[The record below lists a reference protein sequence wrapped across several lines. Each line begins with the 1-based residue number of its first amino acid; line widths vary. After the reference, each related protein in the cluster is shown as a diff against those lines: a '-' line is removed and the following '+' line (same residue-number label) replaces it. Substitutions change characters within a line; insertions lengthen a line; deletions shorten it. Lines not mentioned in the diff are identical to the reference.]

1 MKQNIKQR
9 LFLCGAAAFA
19 ALFLFSGVM
28 LARQYADQKQSA
40 EAFDQVAALVQE
52 TQPEEDTPATMPTE
66 DEAPEETTVTAYE
79 KYAAVYEQNPDFAG
93 WLTIPG
99 TNIDYPV
106 MQSIENPNFYL
117 KHVFDGS
124 YSDYGVPY
132 AQENCDLELSD
143 NVILYGHHMNDGSM
157 FADLCKYESE
167 DFYRE
172 HSTFTFDTLSGYGNY
187 EIVTVF
193 KTVAYSQDG
202 FKYYHFVNAECE
214 EDFEEYLAQCRA
226 LALYDTGVTA
236 EYGDRLLTL
245 STCEYSRTNGRMV
258 IVAKRIADPPAEVG
272 GDA

>member
-1 MKQNIKQR
+1 MKQNTKQR
-9 LFLCGAAAFA
+9 IFLCGAAAFA

-52 TQPEEDTPATMPTE
+52 TQPEEDTPAMMPTE
-66 DEAPEETTVTAYE
+66 DETPEETTVTAYE
-79 KYAAVYEQNPDFAG
+79 KYVAVYEQNPDFAG

-106 MQSIENPNFYL
+106 MQSIDNPNFYL
-117 KHVFDGS
+117 KHAFDGS

-143 NVILYGHHMNDGSM
+143 NIILYGHHMNDGSM

-187 EIVTVF
+187 KIVTVF

>member
-52 TQPEEDTPATMPTE
+52 TQPEEDTPVTMPTE

-117 KHVFDGS
+117 KHAFDGS

>member
-1 MKQNIKQR
+1 MKQNTKQR
-9 LFLCGAAAFA
+9 IFLCGAAAFA
-19 ALFLFSGVM
+19 ALFLFSGIM
-28 LARQYADQKQSA
+28 LARQYADKKQSA

-52 TQPEEDTPATMPTE
+52 TQPEEDTPATTPTE
-66 DEAPEETTVTAYE
+66 GEVPEETTVTAYE
-79 KYAAVYEQNPDFAG
+79 KYAAVYAQNPDFAG
-93 WLTIPG
+93 WITIPG

-106 MQSIENPNFYL
+106 MQSINNPNFYL
-117 KHVFDGS
+117 KHAFDGS
-124 YSDYGVPY
+124 YSNYGVPY

-202 FKYYHFVNAECE
+202 YKYYHFVNAECA

-245 STCEYSRTNGRMV
+245 STCEYSRNNGRMV
-258 IVAKRIADPPAEVG
+258 IVAKRIADSPAEVG

>member
-9 LFLCGAAAFA
+9 IFLCGATAFA

-40 EAFDQVAALVQE
+40 EAFDQVAALVKE

-117 KHVFDGS
+117 KHAFDGS

-143 NVILYGHHMNDGSM
+143 NIILYGHHMNDGSM

>member
-1 MKQNIKQR
+1 MKQNSKQR
-9 LFLCGAAAFA
+9 IFLCGAAAFA

-28 LARQYADQKQSA
+28 LARQYADKKQSA
-40 EAFDQVAALVQE
+40 ESFDQVAALVQE

-66 DEAPEETTVTAYE
+66 GEAPEETTVTAYE

-93 WLTIPG
+93 WITIPG

-106 MQSIENPNFYL
+106 MQSIDNPNFYL
-117 KHVFDGS
+117 KHAFDGS

-132 AQENCDLELSD
+132 AQENCDLEMSD

-167 DFYRE
+167 NFYRE
-172 HSTFTFDTLSGYGNY
+172 HSTFTFDTLSGCGSY

-214 EDFEEYLAQCRA
+214 EDFEEYLAKCRA

-245 STCEYSRTNGRMV
+245 STCEYSRNNGRMV

>member
-1 MKQNIKQR
+1 MNQKIKQKI
-9 LFLCGAAAFA
+9 FLCGAAAFA
-19 ALFLFSGVM
+19 ALFLFSGIM
-28 LARQYADQKQSA
+28 LVRQYADKKQSA
-40 EAFDQVAALVQE
+40 EAFEQVAALVQE
-52 TQPEEDTPATMPTE
+52 IQPEEDTPATTPTE
-66 DEAPEETTVTAYE
+66 GEVPEETTVTAYE
-79 KYAAVYEQNPDFAG
+79 KYAAVYAQNPDFIG
-93 WLTIPG
+93 WITVPG
-99 TNIDYPV
+99 TNINYPV
-106 MQSIENPNFYL
+106 MQSVDKPDFYL
-117 KHVFDGS
+117 KHAFDGS
-124 YSDYGVPY
+124 YSNYGVPY
-132 AQENCDLELSD
+132 AQENCDLEMSD
-143 NVILYGHHMNDGSM
+143 NVILYGHHMSDGSM

-172 HSTFTFDTLSGYGNY
+172 HSTFTFDTLSGYGTY

-258 IVAKRIADPPAEVG
+258 IVAKRIAAPPTEVG
-272 GDA
+272 GNA

>member
-1 MKQNIKQR
+1 MKQNTKQR
-9 LFLCGAAAFA
+9 IFLCGAAAFA
-19 ALFLFSGVM
+19 ALFLFSGIM
-28 LARQYADQKQSA
+28 LTRQYADKKQSA

-52 TQPEEDTPATMPTE
+52 TQPEEDTPATTPTE
-66 DEAPEETTVTAYE
+66 GEVPEETTVTAYE
-79 KYAAVYEQNPDFAG
+79 KYAAVYAQNPDFAG
-93 WLTIPG
+93 WITIPG

-106 MQSIENPNFYL
+106 MQSIDNPNFYL
-117 KHVFDGS
+117 KHAFDGS
-124 YSDYGVPY
+124 YSNYGVPY

-172 HSTFTFDTLSGYGNY
+172 HSTFTFDTLSGYGSY

-245 STCEYSRTNGRMV
+245 STCEYSRNNGRMV

>member
-1 MKQNIKQR
+1 MKQNSKQR
-9 LFLCGAAAFA
+9 IFLCGAAAFA

-52 TQPEEDTPATMPTE
+52 THPEEDTPATTPTE
-66 DEAPEETTVTAYE
+66 GEAPEETTVTAYE

-93 WLTIPG
+93 WITIPG

-106 MQSIENPNFYL
+106 MQSIDNPNFYL
-117 KHVFDGS
+117 KHAFDGS

-226 LALYDTGVTA
+226 LALYDTSVTA

-245 STCEYSRTNGRMV
+245 STCEYSRNNGRMV